1 MFIKHTINRFFTG
14 CIFAMR
20 LLHLEEAIKEKREEM
35 ISVGMEKGLLSE
47 ETIFCSQE
55 LDELINEYNRL
66 LAENKRSGSI
76 NKYIELFLHVEKQ
89 AYKLLWMPYSYL
101 FNYLQY

>member
-1 MFIKHTINRFFTG
+1 
-14 CIFAMR
+14 MR
-20 LLHLEEAIKEKREEM
+20 LEQLEEVIKEKREEM
-35 ISVGMEKGLLSE
+35 VNIGMEKGLLCE

-66 LAENKRSGSI
+66 LADHKRSGSI

-89 AYKLLWMPYSYL
+89 AYNLLWMPYNYL
-101 FNYLQY
+101 FNYLQH